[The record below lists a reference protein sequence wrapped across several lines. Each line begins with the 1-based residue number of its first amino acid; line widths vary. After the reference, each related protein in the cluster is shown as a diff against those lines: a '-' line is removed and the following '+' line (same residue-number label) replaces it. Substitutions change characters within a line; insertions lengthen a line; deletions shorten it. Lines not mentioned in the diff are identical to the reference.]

1 MLDSIN
7 KRIQEKAINNSIF
20 YEPKQGDLV
29 LIRAHIKCFRDR
41 IELNAIS
48 CNRLENSNDEIIQM
62 IIPSV
67 LNERIYSLKAYSKS
81 SFNNLNAP
89 NREEKSLI
97 ENSNKTNDSLMIKE
111 TFLAVVNKK
120 LIEITSK
127 SADYTLNNQSCSSY
141 SLFTILKNSCNVE
154 YKFITPKLVLDAL
167 KELELRGVI
176 YSCEDESH
184 YLPIN

>member
-7 KRIQEKAINNSIF
+7 KRIQEKAINSSIF

-29 LIRAHIKCFRDR
+29 LIRAHIKCFRDK

-62 IIPSV
+62 IIPSI
-67 LNERIYSLKAYSKS
+67 LNEKIYSLTTPSQSKV
-81 SFNNLNAP
+81 NNLKASKK
-89 NREEKSLI
+89 EEKSNI
-97 ENSNKTNDSLMIKE
+97 IDSSKTIDSLLIKE
-111 TFLAVVNKK
+111 NFLAVVNKK

-141 SLFTILKNSCNVE
+141 SLFTILKNSCHVE
-154 YKFITPKLVLDAL
+154 YKFVTPKLVLDAL

-176 YSCEDESH
+176 YSCEDDSH